1 MNITQSSLVIV
12 GANTPDVKVFWNG
25 QEVPGIVGITI
36 DHDAAMRRVTLKFKE
51 DPQLAEMQEAG
62 ITIRRV
68 KA

>member
-1 MNITQSSLVIV
+1 MNISQGSLVIV

-36 DHDAAMRRVTLKFKE
+36 
-51 DPQLAEMQEAG
+51 
-62 ITIRRV
+62 RRV